1 MPLSRRRFLA
11 QSSLLTA
18 ASTLLPRTLRAQTG
32 ATAGAPDPYAKPKP
46 DMAAPAPPVYPE
58 GSGISGP
65 GRSYDPATPL
75 EFHRGATGSAVKDG
89 LLPPITPIW
98 DLHLRDTVICLGGDG
113 NYYMTGSSGADIW
126 DHNDGVELWRSTDLR
141 KWDYLGLV
149 WDTHKDGTW
158 EKKPQDLHGKPVVT
172 IWAPEIHYVKKNY
185 FIVLSM
191 APGGISMLKSTTG
204 KPQGPYTH
212 AFSPNAPI
220 VNAID
225 PTLFEDDDGKV
236 YFTCSSATRIWL
248 MRDDMS
254 GFDGPPHPVTLSDP
268 DHTPSHHAARCIDRG
283 SNDLGTEGA
292 TLCKANRRYYLG
304 AADTYESRYSTCTGI
319 SDTIFG
325 PYHTRH
331 EAVPCGGGTDFF
343 QDKEKNWWCAF
354 FGNDNQ
360 APWREKP
367 GLVCIDFDEDGRMMV
382 NAKQPLLPGGR
393 WIKHA

>member
-1 MPLSRRRFLA
+1 MLLSRRRFLA

-32 ATAGAPDPYAKPKP
+32 APAGAPDAYAKPKP
-46 DMAAPAPPVYPE
+46 DITAPTPPDYPE

-65 GRSYDPATPL
+65 GRPYDPAAPL
-75 EFHRGATGSAVKDG
+75 EFHRGATGSAVKEG

-98 DLHLRDTVICLGGDG
+98 ELHLRDTVICLGGDG

-212 AFSPNAPI
+212 AFSPDAPI

-248 MRDDMS
+248 MKDDMS

-268 DHTPSHHAARCIDRG
+268 DHTPSHQRQGVQVAGPMILAPKGPPSAKRM
-283 SNDLGTEGA
+283 
-292 TLCKANRRYYLG
+292 
-304 AADTYESRYSTCTGI
+304 ADTIWALPILMKAATPLARESPTPSSAPTIHVTKQYPAVVVQTSFKTKKRTGGARSSEMTIRLRGARNPDWSAST
-319 SDTIFG
+319 S
-325 PYHTRH
+325 TRK
-331 EAVPCGGGTDFF
+331 A
-343 QDKEKNWWCAF
+343 
-354 FGNDNQ
+354 
-360 APWREKP
+360 R
-367 GLVCIDFDEDGRMMV
+367 
-382 NAKQPLLPGGR
+382 
-393 WIKHA
+393 